1 MKANCRLHE
10 PDEAGEPLPGMTRRR
25 FVSQLAT
32 AASALAVVGFE
43 GLFPPTA
50 SRSEDPRPG
59 VAFHLDQRY
68 LDRSGTAIPYYPA
81 PGARSAEAAAHFTEE
96 MLRRTG
102 INL

>member
-1 MKANCRLHE
+1 MKVNCRLHK
-10 PDEAGEPLPGMTRRR
+10 PNEAGEPLPGMTRRR

-32 AASALAVVGFE
+32 AASALAVVGLE
-43 GLFPPTA
+43 GVFAPTA
-50 SRSEDPRPG
+50 SRSEGRRS
-59 VAFHLDQRY
+59 VVSFHLDQPY
-68 LDRSGTAIPYYPA
+68 LDRSGTALPYYPA